1 MGQIRIKE
9 IFLMEGS
16 EMKFV
21 AGKQGYHHGVFH
33 VAEKDEIISTATSE
47 EWATKI
53 CSALS
58 SICGIELKD
67 DDSESGV
74 ENTFSVERAP
84 DSAASWV
91 IRNQWRRKELVV
103 DHLDEDKA
111 QKIAVRLSSISDKGG
126 E

>member
-1 MGQIRIKE
+1 
-9 IFLMEGS
+9 
-16 EMKFV
+16 MKFV
-21 AGKQGYHHGVFH
+21 AGKKGFHHGVFH
-33 VAEKDEIISTATSE
+33 IVEKDEIISTATSE
-47 EWATKI
+47 EWANRI

-84 DSAASWV
+84 DSAAPWI
-91 IRNQWRRKELVV
+91 IRNQWRRKELMV
-103 DHLDEDKA
+103 DDLTEEDA
-111 QKIAVRLSSISDKGG
+111 QKIAIRLSSISDKGG